1 MRRCVPR
8 LRCPFF
14 PCALHQDCLRTF
26 GRAPLQ
32 LNFVRA
38 RLIGQLPN
46 LDAAVPDIGKLAR
59 ELQVCQRCVVWG
71 VWGHR
76 SAASQ
81 VGQPAGWTPQTVG
94 YHMHVCFMRAAR
106 GMQCQPGC
114 HASGKSLT

>member
-1 MRRCVPR
+1 MRSPPALPR
-8 LRCPFF
+8 F
-14 PCALHQDCLRTF
+14 PRAAATSYCLRTF

-71 VWGHR
+71 VWGHL

-94 YHMHVCFMRAAR
+94 HHCMCVSCATHAVPTVM
-106 GMQCQPGC
+106 PVGC
-114 HASGKSLT
+114 P